1 MTMTTAVSTLIQS
14 HQDHPGLAQGIP
26 PDGLLSTAEW
36 DKFNSLKSD
45 KRRRDWLLGRWT
57 AKQLLQQTIQQRT
70 GRKLSSDEIEIGND
84 VDGVPTVNCQLST
97 VNWQWSISISHS
109 QGHAF
114 CAVRQGGG
122 AIGADMEQI
131 EPRMTGFAEA
141 YFTDAEQE
149 RITHH
154 ASRFTYHALVTA
166 VWSAKEAVLKALHLG
181 LSVDTRAVCCLL
193 EVPDVAADGWL
204 PFAVQPDPQRLPHTP
219 ALQGWWRVMDGFVL
233 ALALE
238 K

>member
-1 MTMTTAVSTLIQS
+1 MEMTAVATLIQS
-14 HQDHPGLAQGIP
+14 HQAHPGLARGVP
-26 PDGLLSTAEW
+26 PEGLLSRAETE
-36 DKFNSLKSD
+36 KFNSLKTD
-45 KRRRDWLLGRWT
+45 KRCRDWLLGRWT
-57 AKQLLQQTIQQRT
+57 AKHLVQQVLAQKKGELLPL
-70 GRKLSSDEIEIGND
+70 KLIEIGNNA
-84 VDGVPTVNCQLST
+84 DGVPTVNGQWST
-97 VNWQWSISISHS
+97 VYCLLSLSISHS

>member
-1 MTMTTAVSTLIQS
+1 MEMTAVATLIQS
-14 HQDHPGLAQGIP
+14 HQAHPALARAMP
-26 PDGLLSTAEW
+26 PDGLLSRAETE
-36 DKFNSLKSD
+36 KFNSLKTD

-70 GRKLSSDEIEIGND
+70 GLELPLDEIEIGND
-84 VDGVPTVNCQLST
+84 ADGVPIVNCELSI
-97 VNWQWSISISHS
+97 VNCEWALSISHS
-109 QGHAF
+109 RGRSF
-114 CAVRQGGG
+114 CAVREGRG
-122 AIGADMEQI
+122 AIGADMERI
-131 EPRMTGFAEA
+131 KPRHAGFADA
-141 YFTDAEQE
+141 YFTDVEQE

-193 EVPDVAADGWL
+193 EVPDVAADAWL

-219 ALQGWWRVMDGFVL
+219 TLQGWWCVMDGFVL
-233 ALALE
+233 TLALQ